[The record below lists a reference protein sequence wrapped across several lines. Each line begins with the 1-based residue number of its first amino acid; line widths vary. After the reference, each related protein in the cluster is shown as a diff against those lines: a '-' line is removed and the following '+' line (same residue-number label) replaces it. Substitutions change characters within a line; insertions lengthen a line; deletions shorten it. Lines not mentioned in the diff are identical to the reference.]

1 MKQGN
6 IIQMQLTHQTEGK
19 MKATITIKDYD
30 ALLTHVADRFVEFYV
45 IYNLARLHEPN
56 KVAALRD
63 FDSILKTIFN
73 DLHYSDD
80 EMVRLKIINETLDSF
95 QLNFSYDRI
104 LNPSLL
110 TKSDKTKHDAL
121 ASIISG
127 LKKDHII
134 KNEFEYIRKDF
145 HYLLWL
151 RAADIVNALSPSAF
165 LEKIARAK
173 TYLNEI
179 KKRAHL
185 NYEDLPIDTTLNFTG
200 KDAELSPLCDVLTFY
215 PEKLRNGIF
224 YIYPQINELPYNATL
239 AITCHFNAD
248 KHDITEALEDYPY
261 QFEKFKNYYHLE
273 RSDFTAPVEIEKLRP
288 LLQKNKNSNRYIKQL
303 NSIEK
308 SIRALIYWEKVH
320 LEHMSEK
327 DALNATIPSGCDSNY
342 KTDVKRKIQELSA
355 AINKWHEYYVDIN
368 CL

>member
-1 MKQGN
+1 MR
-6 IIQMQLTHQTEGK
+6 
-19 MKATITIKDYD
+19 AAITIKDYD

-45 IYNLARLHEPN
+45 IYNLARLHQAN
-56 KVAALRD
+56 KVAELNN
-63 FDSILKTIFN
+63 FHLFLKAIFN
-73 DLHYSDD
+73 DLHYSN
-80 EMVRLKIINETLDSF
+80 EEIIRLKVINETLDSF

-121 ASIISG
+121 AGFISG

-134 KNEFEYIRKDF
+134 TDEFEHIRKDF
-145 HYLLWL
+145 YYLYWL
-151 RAADIVNALSPSAF
+151 RAADIVNALSPNAF
-165 LEKIARAK
+165 LEKVARAK
-173 TYLNEI
+173 RYLNQI
-179 KKRAHL
+179 KKHTYS
-185 NYEDLPIDTTLNFTG
+185 NYEDLPIDTTFNFTS
-200 KDAELSPLCDVLTFY
+200 DDTELSPLCDALTFY
-215 PEKLRNGIF
+215 PEKLKNGIF

-239 AITCHFNAD
+239 SITCHFNAD
-248 KHDITEALEDYPY
+248 KQDIAEALEDYPY

-273 RSDFTAPVEIEKLRP
+273 HSDFTAPVEIEKLRP
-288 LLQKNKNSNRYIKQL
+288 LLQKNKNKNQYIKQL

-308 SIRALIYWEKVH
+308 SIRALMYWEKVH

-342 KTDVKRKIQELSA
+342 KTDIKRKIQELSA
-355 AINKWHEYYVDIN
+355 AINKWHAYYVDIN

>member
-1 MKQGN
+1 MKN
-6 IIQMQLTHQTEGK
+6 
-19 MKATITIKDYD
+19 TITIKDYD

-45 IYNLARLHEPN
+45 IYNLARLHQPN
-56 KVAALRD
+56 KITELKD
-63 FDSILKTIFN
+63 FSFMLKSIFN
-73 DLHYSDD
+73 DLYYSDD
-80 EMVRLKIINETLDSF
+80 EIVRLKAINETLDSF

-110 TKSDKTKHDAL
+110 TKSDRIKHDAL

-134 KNEFEYIRKDF
+134 TNEFEYIRKDF
-145 HYLLWL
+145 RYLYWL
-151 RAADIVNALSPSAF
+151 RTADIVNALSPSAF
-165 LEKIARAK
+165 LEKITRAK
-173 TYLNEI
+173 IYLNKI
-179 KKRAHL
+179 KKHTHS
-185 NYEDLPIDTTLNFTG
+185 NYEDLPIDTMFDFTG
-200 KDAELSPLCDVLTFY
+200 ENADLSPLCDALTFY
-215 PEKLRNGIF
+215 PEKLKNGIF
-224 YIYPQINELPYNATL
+224 YIYPQIKELPYNATL

-248 KHDITEALEDYPY
+248 KHDIAEALADYPY

-273 RSDFTAPVEIEKLRP
+273 HSDFTAPVEIEKLRP
-288 LLQKNKNSNRYIKQL
+288 LLQKNKNNNRYIKQL

-308 SIRALIYWEKVH
+308 SILALIYWEKVH

-327 DALNATIPSGCDSNY
+327 DSLAATIPSGCDSNY
-342 KTDVKRKIQELSA
+342 KTEVKRKIQELTI